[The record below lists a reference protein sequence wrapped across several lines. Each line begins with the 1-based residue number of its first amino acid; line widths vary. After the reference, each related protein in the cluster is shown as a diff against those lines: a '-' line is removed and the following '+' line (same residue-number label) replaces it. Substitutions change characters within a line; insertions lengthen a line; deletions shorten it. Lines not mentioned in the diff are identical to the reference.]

1 MRENKKQCT
10 SQHEQASPSSVRRRG
25 LPQQCLPAVRVYVKA
40 SSLRKHTQPVYRSVV
55 IRGQNRRTQVD
66 VSAAVATRESRT
78 SGDANKQVLCTSIRP
93 STAVPC
99 VAPGNSDILP
109 EITGRSGTCRNKQI
123 KPRACCVERFTWSLF
138 LSLSQPPAPP
148 APPLKPP
155 PGDYLLLATTHAE
168 LRVSKT
174 RNKCYRP
181 C

>member
-1 MRENKKQCT
+1 M
-10 SQHEQASPSSVRRRG
+10 
-25 LPQQCLPAVRVYVKA
+25 KA

-66 VSAAVATRESRT
+66 VPAAVATRESRT

-109 EITGRSGTCRNKQI
+109 EITGRSGTYRNKQI
-123 KPRACCVERFTWSLF
+123 KPRACCVERFTYG
-138 LSLSQPPAPP
+138 LSLSLSRNFPL
-148 APPLKPP
+148 PPLPRSNLP
-155 PGDYLLLATTHAE
+155 PGDYLLLATHA
-168 LRVSKT
+168 RGAACVK
-174 RNKCYRP
+174 NPKQVCYRP